1 MKKAPFGPLTA
12 AIVALGVVLGFLA
25 LQLRADGYEQYVGS
39 VANASCLMYFTAA
52 MVVVTWV
59 RDRRTHSN

>member
-12 AIVALGVVLGFLA
+12 AITALGVVLGFLA
-25 LQLRADGYEQYVGS
+25 LQLRAEGYEQYVGP
-39 VANASCLMYFTAA
+39 VANASGLMYFTAA

-59 RDRRTHSN
+59 RDRRPHSD